1 MITNISEETATL
13 TFRATDFHP
22 AAGECRFIWNID
34 SMGHNPWDIYWQ
46 T

>member
-1 MITNISEETATL
+1 MITKISEETDTF

-22 AAGECRFIWNID
+22 AAGECRLIWNIE
-34 SMGHNPWDIYWQ
+34 SMGLNPWDIYSQ